1 MGNICTGNRKLE
13 TAPKVIK
20 IVFNASDIRRRK
32 RKKRKKRK
40 NKRHKYDDKVERE
53 VWLQCGG

>member
-40 NKRHKYDDKVERE
+40 NKRHKYDCDVERE
-53 VWLQCGG
+53 IRLYPGG

>member
-13 TAPKVIK
+13 TTPKVIK

-32 RKKRKKRK
+32 KKKRK
-40 NKRHKYDDKVERE
+40 NKRKKYDDKVERE